1 MNLEIL
7 KKLLEAFGD
16 EHGDALEIFVETPDA
31 DGSTVRAA
39 GVKAI
44 FDDDGNPTGLVVLR

>member
-1 MNLEIL
+1 MNIEIL

-16 EHGDALEIFVETPDA
+16 EHGDALEIFVETS

-39 GVKAI
+39 GVKAT
-44 FDDDGNPTGLVVLR
+44 FDEDGNPTGLVVLR

>member
-1 MNLEIL
+1 MNIEIL

-31 DGSTVRAA
+31 DGPPVRAA

-44 FDDDGNPTGLVVLR
+44 FDEDGNPTGLVVLR